1 MLNVSAGMIERSL
14 KVRISPTQQSQR
26 TSQTRQSLPRPLCV
40 TFVESLHKLHDLYL
54 PGIHLTSHVEN
65 RKPPPSQM
73 TMHRFLIPKI
83 YLLLFLALPAYSAEN
98 DEGKRP
104 PNIVF
109 IMSDELAYFELGHV
123 GNPYIHSPR
132 IDEMAKQGL
141 RFTQALAVSPVCA
154 SLRCGLMTG
163 KHMGHASVR
172 GNGPACSLRSDEV
185 TIAQALQDAGY
196 ATGGYGKWGIGGRG
210 SDGVPENHGFDDFFG
225 YYDQVHAHSF
235 FPPYLIRQSKEVPL
249 PKNLG
254 GRKGET
260 YTHYEIMR
268 EGLKF
273 IRENKDRP
281 FFCYFPIT
289 PPHGMYDIPADDPA
303 WKQYEDDAWVK
314 DESISQD
321 TKNYAAMVTMVD
333 NNVGQVLDLLKELDL
348 EDNTI
353 VFFTGDNGG
362 QDRFK
367 SKKHPRG
374 FFGPN
379 VNPKTGVAFRGGKG
393 NLYEGGLRIPFIVRW
408 PGRIAENQVSDL
420 LCYQADVFPTLAEL
434 AGASV
439 PKEVDG
445 LSILPTIV
453 GEEAVG
459 RTQEEHEFLYWEH
472 RNQVAVR
479 IGNWKGIQARKG
491 AAWELYDLS
500 TDLNESKDL
509 AEEQA
514 DLVQKMI
521 EIAKTSH
528 TPHRPGRY
536 KDRTLHE
543 RDRAAKYGDT
553 KK

>member
-1 MLNVSAGMIERSL
+1 
-14 KVRISPTQQSQR
+14 
-26 TSQTRQSLPRPLCV
+26 
-40 TFVESLHKLHDLYL
+40 
-54 PGIHLTSHVEN
+54 
-65 RKPPPSQM
+65 
-73 TMHRFLIPKI
+73 MHRILIPTI
-83 YLLLFLALPAYSAEN
+83 YLLLFFIALPAYSAEN
-98 DEGKRP
+98 DEEKRP

-123 GNPYIHSPR
+123 GNPYIHTPR
-132 IDEMAKQGL
+132 IDHMAREGI

-172 GNGPACSLRSDEV
+172 GNGPACSLRSDEI
-185 TIAQALQDAGY
+185 TIAQVLQDAGY

-254 GRKGET
+254 GRNGET

-273 IRENKDRP
+273 IRDNKDRP

-303 WKQYEDDAWVK
+303 WKQYKNDAWVK
-314 DESISQD
+314 EGAISQD

-333 NNVGQVLDLLKELDL
+333 NNVGQVLDLLEELDL

-367 SKKHPRG
+367 SKQHPRG

-408 PGRIAENQVSDL
+408 PGKIAKNQVSDL

-445 LSILPTIV
+445 LSILPTIL
-453 GEEAVG
+453 GEKAVG
-459 RTQEEHEFLYWEH
+459 REQEQHEHLYWEH
-472 RNQVAVR
+472 RNQVAIR
-479 IGNWKGIQARKG
+479 IGSWKGIQPKKG
-491 AAWELYDLS
+491 ADWELYDLS
-500 TDLNESKDL
+500 TDLSESKDL
-509 AEEQA
+509 AGAHA
-514 DLVQKMI
+514 DLIQKMQ
-521 EIAKTSH
+521 EIAKVSH
-528 TPHRPGRY
+528 TPLRPGQY

-543 RDRAAKYGDT
+543 RDRAAKYGAE